1 MYKLQASTLLSTHCV
16 EVGLDAARVGACA
29 TRNRV
34 FKGVRMV
41 LRATK
46 GHKDALGGSP
56 RINGLE
62 RVFKGVPMALRAT
75 KGRENRGRERYAH

>member
-1 MYKLQASTLLSTHCV
+1 
-16 EVGLDAARVGACA
+16 
-29 TRNRV
+29 
-34 FKGVRMV
+34 MV

-62 RVFKGVPMALRAT
+62 RVFSGAA
-75 KGRENRGRERYAH
+75 ERRLTRSAH

>member
-1 MYKLQASTLLSTHCV
+1 MALGFQPAATAFVPASFF
-16 EVGLDAARVGACA
+16 D
-29 TRNRV
+29 RV
-34 FKGVRMV
+34 FNGVRMV

-62 RVFKGVPMALRAT
+62 RVFKGVPKALRAT